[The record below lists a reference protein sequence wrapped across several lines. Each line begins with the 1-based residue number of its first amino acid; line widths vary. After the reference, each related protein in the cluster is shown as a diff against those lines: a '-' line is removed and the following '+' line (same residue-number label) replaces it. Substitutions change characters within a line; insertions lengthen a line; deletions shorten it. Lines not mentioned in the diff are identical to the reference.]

1 VTSTTR
7 DHRESWEACP
17 DPEMLSVYLDG
28 KLDETQRVPMEEHI
42 SRCEDCYFVVREW
55 AALGSAEGSE
65 AAVLPHDTAEPALS
79 LASPDKPV
87 PDNVVPMN
95 VGREAPVP
103 AGTEAPV
110 PVSPGLPR
118 PFASRLLPMAATLV
132 MAAGALLLWR
142 QTHPVDPYVE
152 AVRPLVD
159 AVGKRRFFD
168 ARLTG
173 AFQYGERI
181 SPKRGGDPTVSPGV
195 NGPATEDWAILAAAA
210 RIKEDIGR
218 PQNAGERAALAS
230 VHLILGET
238 DEAIRELSNGIDGAD
253 SDALRAQL
261 LSNRAAAHVT
271 RAMARNESDSYA
283 QALDDTTRALK
294 LAPGLVEALYN
305 RALSLEGLGRGEEA
319 IAAWDAFVSSEK
331 DLTWREEGTRRR
343 NSLRGGP
350 GTTPK

>member
-1 VTSTTR
+1 VTSQTR
-7 DHRESWEACP
+7 DHRESREACP

-28 KLDETQRVPMEEHI
+28 KLDETQRGPMEEHI

-65 AAVLPHDTAEPALS
+65 AAVLPHDTAEPGLS

-103 AGTEAPV
+103 VGKEAPA

-142 QTHPVDPYVE
+142 QTHPVDPYVD

-173 AFQYGERI
+173 GFQYGERI
-181 SPKRGGDPTVSPGV
+181 SPKRGAGDPTTSPGAT
-195 NGPATEDWAILAAAA
+195 GPAAEDWGILAAAA
-210 RIKEDIGR
+210 KIKQEIGT
-218 PQNAGERAALAS
+218 PKNADERAALGSA
-230 VHLILGET
+230 HLVLGEVE
-238 DEAIRELSNGIDGAD
+238 EAIRLLNDAIDNAAAN
-253 SDALRAQL
+253 DAQRAQL
-261 LSNRAAAHVT
+261 LSNRAAAHLT

-305 RALSLEGLGRGEEA
+305 RALSLEGLGRAEEA
-319 IAAWDAFVSSEK
+319 IAAWDAFLSLEA
-331 DLTWREEGTRRR
+331 DITWRDEATRRR

-350 GTTPK
+350 GTT